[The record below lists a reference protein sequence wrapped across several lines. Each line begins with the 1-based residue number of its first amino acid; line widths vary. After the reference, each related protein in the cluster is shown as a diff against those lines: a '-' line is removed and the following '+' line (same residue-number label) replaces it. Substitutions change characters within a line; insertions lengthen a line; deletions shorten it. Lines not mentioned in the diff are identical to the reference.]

1 MDTES
6 LLQNVRN
13 FFLEQYKDLKKTDS
27 FLAFEPIGCV
37 IDPDSYKNET
47 TGLLDSTKANED
59 ISEIVDRV
67 PEISD
72 VYIPGLDKISSHYEI
87 VINSAQFNSSAIQAE
102 DKSDYIAL
110 FGKIKSDAQGTFK
123 DADKMSVV
131 SSGGK
136 FFPATTIPAEW
147 YDKDSAIWATKEFHL
162 KDEVITKQPEAA
174 KPIDRKMQ
182 FLWKNI
188 AVDKIDTEK
197 VTEANPV
204 LKNMLMANLMMKVNP
219 VVAAATEAEPI
230 TVQPALASF
239 KMSKHF
245 SRIGQINEVQVEDT
259 PAQNE
264 TENIK
269 PILLNKSR
277 ALLNINPA
285 IMASM
290 SAKADFNRH
299 FVVNDSID
307 HSTPVSS
314 TNLSIS
320 FDYSIVQIHRFWF
333 DTKMFDFSKLWYTLA
348 QPEGFFSDGQ
358 RTPDNRGNLRAIPK
372 AFIIVKNLKIKA
384 EWSANDKNA
393 AQNSVGFGCFNLVNS
408 SFNENNE
415 LINPSLQI
423 IGWLCE
429 VMPKTPLTSDPFVK
443 F

>member
-1 MDTES
+1 MDTEN

-13 FFLEQYKDLKKTDS
+13 FFLDQYKDLKKTDS

-37 IDPDSYKNET
+37 IDPDNYKNET
-47 TGLLDSTKANED
+47 TGLFDSTKANED
-59 ISEIVDRV
+59 IAEIVDRV

-72 VYIPGLDKISSHYEI
+72 VYIPGLDKISSQYEI
-87 VINSAQFNSSAIQAE
+87 VVSSANFNSAAIQAE
-102 DKSDYIAL
+102 DKSEYIAL
-110 FGKIKSDAQGTFK
+110 FGKIKSEAESILK
-123 DADKMSVV
+123 DADKMSVING
-131 SSGGK
+131 GGK

-147 YDKDSAIWATKEFHL
+147 YNKDSAIWANKEFNL
-162 KDEVITKQPEAA
+162 KDEVVAKQPEAA
-174 KPIDRKMQ
+174 KPIDRKMH

-197 VTEANPV
+197 AAEVNPV
-204 LKNMLMANLMMKVNP
+204 FSTMLKSNLMFKVNP
-219 VVAAATEAEPI
+219 VVENTEAE
-230 TVQPALASF
+230 TTTDQPALATF
-239 KMSKHF
+239 KMARKFSKVH
-245 SRIGQINEVQVEDT
+245 SLSNLNLAVTQPISAV
-259 PAQNE
+259 E
-264 TENIK
+264 TEK
-269 PILLNKSR
+269 PILSR
-277 ALLNINPA
+277 AFLNFNPA
-285 IMASM
+285 IAASI
-290 SAKADFNRH
+290 SDKVDFNRH
-299 FVVNDSID
+299 FVVNDAID
-307 HSTPVSS
+307 NSKPVSS

-358 RTPDNRGNLRAIPK
+358 RTSENRGCLRAIPK

-384 EWSANDKNA
+384 EWSTNDKEA

-415 LINPSLQI
+415 LTNSSLQI

-429 VMPKTPLTSDPFVK
+429 VMPKTPLTNDPFIK